1 MRSVIMEEPGKV
13 VVEDRP
19 MPTLLESTDAVIKL
33 AASCICGSDLWP
45 YRGAQPVDHQ
55 QMGHEYIGGVIEV
68 GDDVKTVKPGDFVVG
83 SFCISCGEC
92 ATCQDGYPSRCLK
105 AIAAGDGFIGMRSN
119 GTQAEYARIPFA
131 DGTLVKTPAYPTAEQ
146 IPHLMAASEEQ
157 WTDWYAAD
165 AAKAG
170 PGKTIVVVGDG
181 AVGLGAVI
189 GAKQLGAEKIIM
201 MSRNPERQALAKQFG
216 ATHVVEERGEEGI
229 AKVLELT
236 DGVGA
241 HGVVEAV
248 GTQQAF
254 DQALGCVRHGGY
266 IGFVGVPHDSSIGT
280 DVLFD
285 KQAHPEGGPAPVRKY
300 LPTLIDLIYKG
311 EIEPGK
317 VFDLVLPIDEA
328 PNGYEAMDQ
337 RTATKVLLTM

>member
-55 QMGHEYIGGVIEV
+55 QMGHEYIGEVIEV

-146 IPHLMAASEEQ
+146 IPHLMAASDVLG
-157 WTDWYAAD
+157 TGWYAAD
-165 AAKAG
+165 AAKEESDEV
-170 PGKTIVVVGDG
+170 KLLTEIRD
-181 AVGLGAVI
+181 
-189 GAKQLGAEKIIM
+189 
-201 MSRNPERQALAKQFG
+201 ALAQ
-216 ATHVVEERGEEGI
+216 
-229 AKVLELT
+229 
-236 DGVGA
+236 
-241 HGVVEAV
+241 
-248 GTQQAF
+248 
-254 DQALGCVRHGGY
+254 
-266 IGFVGVPHDSSIGT
+266 
-280 DVLFD
+280 
-285 KQAHPEGGPAPVRKY
+285 GGPRH
-300 LPTLIDLIYKG
+300 
-311 EIEPGK
+311 
-317 VFDLVLPIDEA
+317 
-328 PNGYEAMDQ
+328 
-337 RTATKVLLTM
+337 